1 MFAERTERGSEP
13 PSRAWT
19 LRMARSSQRARCEAP
34 VAPTAELAERHP
46 PDLGRVRI
54 ARPVRAVRD
63 PVLGAMDAS
72 FAARAGTVE
81 SWVRGR
87 FERRAAT
94 PPIQR

>member
-1 MFAERTERGSEP
+1 VFAERTERGSEP

-87 FERRAAT
+87 FERRAAK

>member
-1 MFAERTERGSEP
+1 
-13 PSRAWT
+13 
-19 LRMARSSQRARCEAP
+19 MARSSQRARCEAP
-34 VAPTAELAERHP
+34 VAPTAEVAECHS
-46 PDLGRVRI
+46 PDLERVRI
-54 ARPVRAVRD
+54 AQPVRTVRD